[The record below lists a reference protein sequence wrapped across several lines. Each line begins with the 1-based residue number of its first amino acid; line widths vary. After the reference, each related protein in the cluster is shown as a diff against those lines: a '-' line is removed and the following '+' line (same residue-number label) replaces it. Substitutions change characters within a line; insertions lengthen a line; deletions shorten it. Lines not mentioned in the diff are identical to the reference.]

1 MGEKIKETAVIISQ
15 EEISEDIYSMWIKT
29 KASKTA
35 KPGQFVALNE
45 RNRQA
50 ISGGG

>member
-35 KPGQFVALNE
+35 KPGQFVALYCNDG
-45 RNRQA
+45 
-50 ISGGG
+50 SGY